1 MNSMST
7 ILVISPDHLESSY
20 CSFEKNMA
28 MELMHERK
36 GMFVINFT
44 YWLQITFMWIVTGA
58 TYGAGNA
65 HSFRNT

>member
-1 MNSMST
+1 MMNSMST

-44 YWLQITFMWIVTGA
+44 YWLQI
-58 TYGAGNA
+58 NLRE
-65 HSFRNT
+65 S